1 MVIGRRKLL
10 RNCSKSTSVLQFR
23 EENVARILLATSA
36 LLSTDSFIW
45 LFHDKVYRQD
55 VITISLLECR
65 GYRNIPYYFKCIRTC
80 EKNQSSYSVH
90 EYKFFKEIR
99 NTLTVIKRPNNFL
112 LLFKVKRYLT
122 LSGSE
127 LSY

>member
-55 VITISLLECR
+55 VITIIL
-65 GYRNIPYYFKCIRTC
+65 RTYKLTHGN
-80 EKNQSSYSVH
+80 KNQ
-90 EYKFFKEIR
+90 
-99 NTLTVIKRPNNFL
+99 TQ
-112 LLFKVKRYLT
+112 LT
-122 LSGSE
+122 LI
-127 LSY
+127 

>member
-10 RNCSKSTSVLQFR
+10 RNCSKSNSVLQFR
-23 EENVARILLATSA
+23 EEATSA

-45 LFHDKVYRQD
+45 LFHNKVYRQD

-80 EKNQSSYSVH
+80 KKIQSSYSVH
-90 EYKFFKEIR
+90 EYKFLKEIR
-99 NTLTVIKRPNNFL
+99 NTLTVIKRPKNFL

-127 LSY
+127 LS

>member
-122 LSGSE
+122 L
-127 LSY
+127 

>member
-127 LSY
+127 LS

>member
-45 LFHDKVYRQD
+45 LFHDKFFSLGRDYYIV
-55 VITISLLECR
+55 VTETFPTIASVS
-65 GYRNIPYYFKCIRTC
+65 GPVK
-80 EKNQSSYSVH
+80 KNPV
-90 EYKFFKEIR
+90 
-99 NTLTVIKRPNNFL
+99 V
-112 LLFKVKRYLT
+112 LF
-122 LSGSE
+122 SA
-127 LSY
+127 